1 VAQVIYVV
9 EDDDNIRDLV
19 CYALGT
25 AGFEAVGVDDGKV
38 FLEGL
43 SERVPDLVLLDSM
56 LPGRD
61 GLGILHEIR
70 ENRRTAELPVIMMTA
85 KGAEFDRIRGFE
97 AGADDYI
104 AKPFSVMELVLRV
117 KAVLR
122 RSGKGDGDESVL
134 RLGELSLATDKRV
147 VSFQGRDISLA
158 YKEFELLLFLMEHK
172 GIVLNRD
179 QILNGVWGFDYDG
192 ESRTVDMHIKTLRQK
207 LGDGGGYIKTVRN
220 VGYKIEDKR

>member
-1 VAQVIYVV
+1 MAKVICVV

-25 AGFEAVGVDDGKV
+25 GGFEAAGVGDGKS
-38 FLEGL
+38 FFEGL
-43 SERVPDLVLLDSM
+43 RERMPDLVLLDIM

-61 GLGILHEIR
+61 GLEILREIR
-70 ENRRTAELPVIMMTA
+70 GNGRTAGLPVIMMTA
-85 KGAEFDRIRGFE
+85 KGAEFDRIKGFE

-122 RSGKGDGDESVL
+122 RSGKGDGNEAVL

-147 VSFQGRDISLA
+147 VSYQDKDIGLT
-158 YKEFELLLFLMEHK
+158 YKEFELLLFLMEHE

-207 LGDGGGYIKTVRN
+207 LGDGGAYIKTVRN
-220 VGYKIEDKR
+220 VGYKIEG

>member
-1 VAQVIYVV
+1 MAQLIYVV

-25 AGFEAVGVDDGKV
+25 GGFEAVGIGDGKF

-43 SERVPDLVLLDSM
+43 REKVPDLVLLDIM

-61 GLGILHEIR
+61 GLDILRDIR
-70 ENRRTAELPVIMMTA
+70 QNGRTSKLPVIMMTA
-85 KGAEFDRIRGFE
+85 KGAEFDRIKGFE

-122 RSGKGDGDESVL
+122 RSGQGEGDGAVY
-134 RLGELSLATDKRV
+134 RLGELMLAADKRV
-147 VSFQGRDISLA
+147 VSFQGKDIGLA
-158 YKEFELLLFLMEHK
+158 YKEFELLLFLMEHE

-207 LGDGGGYIKTVRN
+207 LGDGGVYIKTVRN
-220 VGYKIEDKR
+220 VGDKIEDK